1 MRIWT
6 RPVLG
11 NSLETTRFFV
21 NRSMTSRVLLLGLP
35 LLTLVLLLVFLAT
48 GRSIEA
54 LVNRAIARNAQLQA
68 QAMSLSLEQ
77 ILTETR
83 NQLLILAA
91 RTESEI
97 AELDTYEER
106 QEFLA
111 EIGLAE
117 SGVSRLIRAAYALL
131 NLQTF
136 FTAGADEVRAWTF
149 MRGAKAPQCAGVIH
163 TDFEKGFIR
172 AEVIKYDDYVNLGGE
187 QGVKEAG
194 KLSVEGKD
202 YVAQDGDIM
211 HFRFNV

>member
-54 LVNRAIARNAQLQA
+54 LVNRAIARNAQLHA

-91 RTESEI
+91 GSMDPKDMVR
-97 AELDTYEER
+97 
-106 QEFLA
+106 
-111 EIGLAE
+111 
-117 SGVSRLIRAAYALL
+117 RLQFR
-131 NLQTF
+131 
-136 FTAGADEVRAWTF
+136 VRAEGLRYREVAF
-149 MRGAKAPQCAGVIH
+149 MG
-163 TDFEKGFIR
+163 TDPSQR
-172 AEVIKYDDYVNLGGE
+172 YLLLSYGGE
-187 QGVKEAG
+187 IISIPPDIASATVGNPFTSLSAAQRPGPTLYSVAG
-194 KLSVEGKD
+194 STRGPRLR
-202 YVAQDGDIM
+202 QP
-211 HFRFNV
+211 FRDMTARR

>member
-91 RTESEI
+91 GSMDPKDMVR
-97 AELDTYEER
+97 
-106 QEFLA
+106 
-111 EIGLAE
+111 
-117 SGVSRLIRAAYALL
+117 RLQFR
-131 NLQTF
+131 
-136 FTAGADEVRAWTF
+136 VRAEGLRYREVAF
-149 MRGAKAPQCAGVIH
+149 MGTDPSQRYLLLSYGGEIISIGTDAH
-163 TDFEKGFIR
+163 TPEFVGMRARETQELLKSCGLNYVCTFEKKKPVFHKI
-172 AEVIKYDDYVNLGGE
+172 
-187 QGVKEAG
+187 
-194 KLSVEGKD
+194 
-202 YVAQDGDIM
+202 
-211 HFRFNV
+211 